1 VTLELTTN
9 RLQISPLEFADL
21 DPFVNYRQQPE
32 VARFQSW
39 DTDFSKDQG
48 LKLIQSQADISFPPS
63 GEWLQLGVRNKS
75 TGELLGDL
83 ALHSLDRENCYE
95 IGFTIDLKH
104 HGKGF
109 GKEAAARL
117 LTHLFD
123 ERGAELVEANTDS
136 RNVASI
142 RLLTS
147 LGFSQQASRS
157 WVEEFKNETVTVYVF
172 ELNRT
177 DRVLASSHP
186 KGQ

>member
-1 VTLELTTN
+1 MKLDLQTD
-9 RLQISPLEFADL
+9 RLQISPLQATDL
-21 DPFVNYRQQPE
+21 DSFVRYRQQPE

-39 DTDFSKDQG
+39 DTDFSKEQG
-48 LKLIQSQADISFPPS
+48 LTLIQSQADISFPPP

-83 ALHSLDRENCYE
+83 ALHSLDRGNCYE

-109 GKEAAARL
+109 GREAAARL
-117 LTHLFD
+117 LTYLFD

-142 RLLTS
+142 RLLNS
-147 LGFSQQASRS
+147 LGLSQQANRS
-157 WVEEFKNETVTVYVF
+157 WVEEFKNETVTVCVF

-177 DRVLASSHP
+177 DWALASSHP